1 MYIQSVWVRKQ
12 PTGTEKMQSISK
24 SIKEGALAFLNA
36 EYRLL
41 LIFVILASGA
51 LYGISTMVETT
62 SWLIVPAFVVGAIFS
77 ALAGNI
83 GMRIATEANARTA
96 EAAKTSLP
104 KALKVSFGGGVVMG
118 LGVAGLAVFGLA
130 LWFLFLVGQFIDGS
144 DFYTNMTIVLESL
157 AGFSLGAESI
167 ALFARVGGGIY
178 TKAALLE
185 KLKPVFLRTILVT
198 QQRLLTMLVTMSET
212 LLVWVLICLA
222 VMSRLYSPLWYWGT
236 I

>member
-1 MYIQSVWVRKQ
+1 MENYIQYTPILLAIVGLIVMYIQSVWVRKQ
-12 PTGTEKMQSISK
+12 PAGTDKMQSISK

-41 LIFVILASGA
+41 LIFVIIASGA

-62 SWLIVPAFVVGAIFS
+62 SWLIVPAFIVGAIFS

-104 KALKVSFGGGVVMG
+104 KALQVSFGGGTVMG

-130 LWFLFLVGQFIDGS
+130 LWFLFLIGRFIDGS
-144 DFYTNMTIVLESL
+144 ERNY
-157 AGFSLGAESI
+157 
-167 ALFARVGGGIY
+167 
-178 TKAALLE
+178 
-185 KLKPVFLRTILVT
+185 
-198 QQRLLTMLVTMSET
+198 
-212 LLVWVLICLA
+212 
-222 VMSRLYSPLWYWGT
+222 
-236 I
+236 